1 MWQLPPQRVKQ
12 PPRQGVEPPPDIVR
26 PPAEANPAHLPT
38 KDLTHKEWVLW
49 KKHSPGQHATSKRS
63 IEEHRGCA
71 QRSQSTSFKEDAPK
85 AKVPRCDSN
94 TCLESAHR
102 QPAAQIEIDK
112 NVKRKSSPRDEKHP
126 RPWRSSSPTRSPR
139 REEKHSERGIPWR
152 WASRSPRREA
162 VLKRS
167 SASSADMPSPI
178 DLPSPS
184 NREDWERE
192 CERLERSMSPDTKA
206 MWTALKNVVERV
218 RTEDGK
224 HRRYKREEVK
234 DHRRTETA
242 TRSHRD
248 DDRKSSKH
256 NKDEQIRW
264 GLTTSEVKRIRR
276 DRKIGSPLVVIASGK
291 LTRRGKR
298 VGGFVESGERRRPV
312 LYQRVKGSLGKRL
325 VMVDAHS
332 SEEECTASRSCSV
345 DSNGPPVHRHDGP
358 PSPLWDGEPDW
369 IRGLRTGEWGR
380 PFGEASD
387 DSEDQFWASI
397 PNRVMM
403 ESRRS
408 EVAGTASGSSGVASN
423 GLPVHRLAEPPPLPL
438 TRREVVEP
446 GWITALRMQDW
457 GCPLFSE
464 WNVEFPRRHRM

>member
-1 MWQLPPQRVKQ
+1 M
-12 PPRQGVEPPPDIVR
+12 
-26 PPAEANPAHLPT
+26 
-38 KDLTHKEWVLW
+38 
-49 KKHSPGQHATSKRS
+49 
-63 IEEHRGCA
+63 
-71 QRSQSTSFKEDAPK
+71 
-85 AKVPRCDSN
+85 
-94 TCLESAHR
+94 
-102 QPAAQIEIDK
+102 
-112 NVKRKSSPRDEKHP
+112 
-126 RPWRSSSPTRSPR
+126 
-139 REEKHSERGIPWR
+139 
-152 WASRSPRREA
+152 
-162 VLKRS
+162 
-167 SASSADMPSPI
+167 
-178 DLPSPS
+178 
-184 NREDWERE
+184 
-192 CERLERSMSPDTKA
+192 ERSMSPDTKA
-206 MWTALKNVVERV
+206 LFTALKNVVERV

-224 HRRYKREEVK
+224 YRRYKTEEVK

-256 NKDEQIRW
+256 NKDERSR
-264 GLTTSEVKRIRR
+264 GRSRTTEVKRIGR
-276 DRKIGSPLVVIASGK
+276 DRKIGSPLVLIPSGK

-312 LYQRVKGSLGKRL
+312 LYQRVKGSLGRRL
-325 VMVDAHS
+325 VMVEAHS

-369 IRGLRTGEWGR
+369 IRALRTGEWER

-423 GLPVHRLAEPPPLPL
+423 GLPVHRLAEPPPLPQ

-457 GCPLFSE
+457 GRPLFDE

>member
-12 PPRQGVEPPPDIVR
+12 PPREGVEPPPDIVR

-49 KKHSPGQHATSKRS
+49 KKHSPGQHATLKRS
-63 IEEHRGCA
+63 TEEHRGCA
-71 QRSQSTSFKEDAPK
+71 QRSQSTSFEEDAPK

-112 NVKRKSSPRDEKHP
+112 NDESRSSPRDEKHNE
-126 RPWRSSSPTRSPR
+126 RGTTRWASPARSPR

-167 SASSADMPSPI
+167 SASSADSSSPN
-178 DLPSPS
+178 

-192 CERLERSMSPDTKA
+192 CERRERSMSPETKA
-206 MWTALKNVVERV
+206 AWTKLKNVMERV
-218 RTEDGK
+218 RTDDGEY
-224 HRRYKREEVK
+224 RRYRTEEVK

-291 LTRRGKR
+291 PTRRGKR

-312 LYQRVKGSLGKRL
+312 LYQRVKGSLGRRL
-325 VMVDAHS
+325 VMVEAHS

-358 PSPLWDGEPDW
+358 PSPLWYGEPDW
-369 IRGLRTGEWGR
+369 IRALRTGEWER

-423 GLPVHRLAEPPPLPL
+423 GLPVHRLAEPPPLPQ

-457 GCPLFSE
+457 GRPLFDE

>member
-71 QRSQSTSFKEDAPK
+71 QRSQSTSFEEDAPK

-112 NVKRKSSPRDEKHP
+112 NDESRSSPRDEKH
-126 RPWRSSSPTRSPR
+126 
-139 REEKHSERGIPWR
+139 SERGTTR

-167 SASSADMPSPI
+167 SASSADSSSPN
-178 DLPSPS
+178 

-192 CERLERSMSPDTKA
+192 CERWERSMSPETKA
-206 MWTALKNVVERV
+206 AWTKLKNVMERV
-218 RTEDGK
+218 RTEDGEY
-224 HRRYKREEVK
+224 RRYRTEEVK

-264 GLTTSEVKRIRR
+264 GLRTSEVKRIRR
-276 DRKIGSPLVVIASGK
+276 DRKIGSPLVLIPSGK

-312 LYQRVKGSLGKRL
+312 LYQRVKGSLGRRL
-325 VMVDAHS
+325 VMVEAHS

-369 IRGLRTGEWGR
+369 IRALRTGEWER

-408 EVAGTASGSSGVASN
+408 EVAGTASGSSGVDSN
-423 GLPVHRLAEPPPLPL
+423 GPPVHRYAEPPPLQC
-438 TRREVVEP
+438 TWREVVEP
-446 GWITALRMQDW
+446 GFD
-457 GCPLFSE
+457 E